1 MQMSEIQAINFSA
14 PYAKIYAAT
23 DDAAEILGRT
33 VTESIRSGNQV
44 ELDKAMSFAN
54 SFISFRAICEKHA
67 ELLGFT
73 LPVTATPA
81 SVSQPELEKKRRRSS
96 RRPGA
101 TS

>member
-1 MQMSEIQAINFSA
+1 MQMSETQAINFSA

-23 DDAAEILGRT
+23 DEAAEILGRT

-54 SFISFRAICEKHA
+54 SFISFRATCEKHA

-73 LPVTATPA
+73 LPAPAT
-81 SVSQPELEKKRRRSS
+81 SVVLDQPEVKKRRRSL
-96 RRPGA
+96 P